1 MKYSRAREGFIG
13 PRQET
18 HPRNYA
24 PPPIRPLRAALQP
37 PTPPPPLLLSC
48 ALTSGE
54 LCHCAIASECS
65 NAPSSR
71 RCCARTSND
80 RHRAQRRYD

>member
-1 MKYSRAREGFIG
+1 
-13 PRQET
+13 
-18 HPRNYA
+18 
-24 PPPIRPLRAALQP
+24 
-37 PTPPPPLLLSC
+37 
-48 ALTSGE
+48 LTSGE